1 MTKQRTVWFLVGLEH
16 ALRFNQSVCAL
27 LFPIAL
33 QITVAAYCAQKAGSM
48 ATLDRES
55 DPLPKIAASPLVPL
69 NIQAGHGGTLQT
81 LNCSAREIRDQRRS
95 MRRVARSEPLYRR
108 ADIRQQPYVISSNQR
123 HNKPTHDQAPDQQ
136 VSLDSRITNDDIQAA
151 NILMLFAKRHLNIYN
166 DEARTNT
173 SATECVANSNN
184 NNTSK
189 NYTIPHKLL
198 LRIVKS
204 LRIPAFAGR
213 ARQRWKKDFTMKL
226 MVSCMMVRHVV
237 PSMPMPLLLQQAM
250 HVAEQLVNHARL
262 KKMPDEQDIC
272 CLDCGMLPVLPVTGQ
287 CGHTRCLECIRNSAT
302 CTCGT
307 PAPQDLYV
315 DTCVQYL
322 IGKLLANKQ
331 SSRVALRATEQP
343 PVRGQLLHDFVC
355 AILGRVIQELK
366 SIKLRSKVRF
376 KSQSCV
382 QLRSNKFVANMPPR
396 APHPQDSSPNSLGYL
411 DFSSSLWVT
420 KTESPVPVDYVLED
434 KSDVNLESATSGSM
448 VNDCVALKMRCE
460 NCQAL
465 ARRRTVAQRL
475 SRGLRVSLTISPDS
489 FSAPDVP
496 ARLPMTPQA
505 RVLHACELIRRQCYL
520 EAAAHLARAATC
532 TDFYLARRL
541 LVQTIAILLEDREP
555 ELVAREVSGF
565 VGQQAAESWLTSSDL
580 ECVLCRDT
588 LVAPVTTPCGHTY
601 CRRCIEHS
609 MDYRRTCPLC
619 MRDLENFNL
628 ALTKK
633 TQFVCAALASINIL
647 HSPPPLDPSVVPVF
661 VCVTA
666 FPKVPCPLM
675 ISDPRYR
682 VFIRRILESGT
693 RRLGMVARNEDHSD
707 SDYGTMLEVR
717 DCVECHD
724 GRIILSTIGIS
735 RFKIVERIMDGC
747 LARVEML
754 TDKVP
759 TDPNTIQILRL
770 IGTEVGIKACVWI
783 KNLEYS
789 VRSKIERAFGKM
801 PYTDEEWWKNPDG
814 PDWLWWL
821 IASLPLAPELK
832 GMMISSSRLVT
843 RLCAMR
849 RSLQLVLDAA
859 AYGHC
864 MRDDTQ

>member
-1 MTKQRTVWFLVGLEH
+1 MWPPVNGCL
-16 ALRFNQSVCAL
+16 
-27 LFPIAL
+27 
-33 QITVAAYCAQKAGSM
+33 
-48 ATLDRES
+48 
-55 DPLPKIAASPLVPL
+55 SPLTITTTEVPL

-355 AILGRVIQELK
+355 AILGRVIQ
-366 SIKLRSKVRF
+366 
-376 KSQSCV
+376 
-382 QLRSNKFVANMPPR
+382 
-396 APHPQDSSPNSLGYL
+396 
-411 DFSSSLWVT
+411 
-420 KTESPVPVDYVLED
+420 
-434 KSDVNLESATSGSM
+434 
-448 VNDCVALKMRCE
+448 E

>member
-1 MTKQRTVWFLVGLEH
+1 MWPPVNGCL
-16 ALRFNQSVCAL
+16 
-27 LFPIAL
+27 
-33 QITVAAYCAQKAGSM
+33 
-48 ATLDRES
+48 
-55 DPLPKIAASPLVPL
+55 SPLTITTTEVPL

-355 AILGRVIQELK
+355 AILGRVIQE
-366 SIKLRSKVRF
+366 
-376 KSQSCV
+376 
-382 QLRSNKFVANMPPR
+382 
-396 APHPQDSSPNSLGYL
+396 
-411 DFSSSLWVT
+411 
-420 KTESPVPVDYVLED
+420 
-434 KSDVNLESATSGSM
+434 
-448 VNDCVALKMRCE
+448 

-496 ARLPMTPQA
+496 ARLPMTP
-505 RVLHACELIRRQCYL
+505 
-520 EAAAHLARAATC
+520 
-532 TDFYLARRL
+532 
-541 LVQTIAILLEDREP
+541 QTIAILLEDREP